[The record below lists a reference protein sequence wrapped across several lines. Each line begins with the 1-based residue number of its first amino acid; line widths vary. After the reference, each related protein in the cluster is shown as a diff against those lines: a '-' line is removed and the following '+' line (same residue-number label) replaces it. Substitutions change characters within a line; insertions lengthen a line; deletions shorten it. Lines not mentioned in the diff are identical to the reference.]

1 MINKLKLDFS
11 KFTDSHMLT
20 KASQVLQDMTGNPHF
35 PTPVPPLADLQAA
48 VTAYSVALVNA
59 TDRGR
64 LFVAEKNAARK
75 ALETL
80 LAELGMYVMY
90 VAKGDDVVLTSS
102 GFDLVKPREHSSITN
117 PGPVILTNGESS
129 GELTSRVDGQ
139 AGAKGYSH
147 EYTPYPVTEQSQWAS
162 TRSSRCKATF
172 TNLQPGRNYAVR
184 VGVWGS
190 NEQMAYSKVVTAYVQ

>member
-1 MINKLKLDFS
+1 MINKLKLNFRG
-11 KFTDSHMLT
+11 FTDSDMLT
-20 KASQVLQDMTGNPHF
+20 KARQILHDMTGNPHF
-35 PTPVPPLADLQAA
+35 PTPVPPLANLQAA
-48 VTAYSVALVNA
+48 VDAYSEALVNA

-64 LFVAEKNAARK
+64 LFVAEKNAARQ

-102 GFDLVKPREHSSITN
+102 GFDLAKPRENTTITN
-117 PGPVILTNGESS
+117 PGPVILTNGISS
-129 GELTSRVDGQ
+129 GELISRVDGQ

-147 EYTPYPVTEQSQWAS
+147 EYTLFPVTAQSVWTS
-162 TRSSRCKATF
+162 TRSSRSKATF
-172 TNLQPGRNYAVR
+172 TNLQPGTQYAVR

-190 NEQMAYSKVVTAYVQ
+190 NEQVAYSKIETTWVL